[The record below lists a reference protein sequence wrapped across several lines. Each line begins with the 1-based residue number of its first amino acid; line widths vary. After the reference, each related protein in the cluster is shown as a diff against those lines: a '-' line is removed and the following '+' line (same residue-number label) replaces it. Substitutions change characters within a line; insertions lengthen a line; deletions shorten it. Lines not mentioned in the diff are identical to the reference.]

1 MPMISLHYCN
11 IPAKIGRMNPFN
23 DRDNDVRSITGIAA
37 IYGKDELPLNPI
49 WDNIVTAPVSALF
62 EDPLCW

>member
-1 MPMISLHYCN
+1 
-11 IPAKIGRMNPFN
+11 MNPFN

-49 WDNIVTAPVSALF
+49 WNNVTAPVSALF
-62 EDPLCW
+62 EDPLSWYSAVYGNVFRKTQR

>member
-1 MPMISLHYCN
+1 MIPRYS
-11 IPAKIGRMNPFN
+11 G
-23 DRDNDVRSITGIAA
+23 DNDVSSITGIAA

-49 WDNIVTAPVSALF
+49 WDNVTAPVSALL

>member
-11 IPAKIGRMNPFN
+11 IPAKNGRMNPFN

-49 WDNIVTAPVSALF
+49 WNNVTAPVSALF

>member
-1 MPMISLHYCN
+1 
-11 IPAKIGRMNPFN
+11 MNPFN
-23 DRDNDVRSITGIAA
+23 DRDNDVRRITGIAA

-49 WDNIVTAPVSALF
+49 WNNVTAPVSALV

>member
-1 MPMISLHYCN
+1 MPMISLHWCN
-11 IPAKIGRMNPFN
+11 TPAKNGRMNPFN

-49 WDNIVTAPVSALF
+49 SDNVTAPVSACF

>member
-1 MPMISLHYCN
+1 
-11 IPAKIGRMNPFN
+11 MNPFN

-49 WDNIVTAPVSALF
+49 LDIVTAPVSALF
-62 EDPLCW
+62 GRSFMLVIDCL

>member
-1 MPMISLHYCN
+1 MIPRYS
-11 IPAKIGRMNPFN
+11 G
-23 DRDNDVRSITGIAA
+23 DNDVRSITGIAA

-49 WDNIVTAPVSALF
+49 SDNIVTAPVSALL

>member
-1 MPMISLHYCN
+1 MPMISLHWCN
-11 IPAKIGRMNPFN
+11 TPAKNGRMNPFN

-49 WDNIVTAPVSALF
+49 LDIVTAPVSALF

>member
-1 MPMISLHYCN
+1 
-11 IPAKIGRMNPFN
+11 MNPFN

-49 WDNIVTAPVSALF
+49 SDNVTAPVSALL
-62 EDPLCW
+62 EDQFMLVIDCF

>member
-1 MPMISLHYCN
+1 M
-11 IPAKIGRMNPFN
+11 R
-23 DRDNDVRSITGIAA
+23 RITGIAA

-49 WDNIVTAPVSALF
+49 SDNIVTAPVSALF